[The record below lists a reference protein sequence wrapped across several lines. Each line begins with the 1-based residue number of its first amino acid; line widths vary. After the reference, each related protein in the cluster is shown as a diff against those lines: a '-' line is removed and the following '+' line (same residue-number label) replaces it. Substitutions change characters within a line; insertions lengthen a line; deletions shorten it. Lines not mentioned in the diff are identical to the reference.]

1 MKLSIYKTLLTKR
14 RTTLVGSKG
23 KCGSKDY
30 REVHIIRELGKFHF
44 RITDG
49 YTTLLIKLGYTQG
62 LKTVLNIAEGYMAKV

>member
-1 MKLSIYKTLLTKR
+1 
-14 RTTLVGSKG
+14 
-23 KCGSKDY
+23 
-30 REVHIIRELGKFHF
+30 VHIIRELGKFHF